1 VALVWL
7 YQGLWQKL
15 LFVAPHQVEVV
26 RSSLPFAYPAAETVL
41 AIIGAVE
48 VCLAIWVLSGFR
60 ARLAALAQTALL
72 VGMNS
77 AGLIWSWEHIADPG
91 GMIVSNLAFLALVW
105 CVAEWREK
113 NGRA

>member
-1 VALVWL
+1 MWL

-15 LFVAPHQVEVV
+15 LFAAPHQVEVV
-26 RSSLPFAYPAAETVL
+26 RIALPPTLPAETVL

-48 VCLAIWVLSGFR
+48 VCLAIWVLSGIR
-60 ARLAALAQTALL
+60 ARLAGLAQTALL